1 MIQTQTVTA
10 TGGETVS
17 IKAETVCIHGDG
29 ANALEFARTINSE
42 LARNGISIKVVYETT
57 D

>member
-1 MIQTQTVTA
+1 VTA

-29 ANALEFARTINSE
+29 ANALEFAEMINAK
-42 LARNGISIKVVYETT
+42 LAENGILIKPIMKETMNAER
-57 D
+57 